1 LKVSPEIQNL
11 LPYTPGK
18 PIEETQREFGLSKVY
33 KLASNENPLGP
44 SPLVQAAITK
54 AIGQLHRYPDAAFF
68 DLRKKFSQHF
78 RLNVDEI
85 TFGNGSNELID
96 LLVRIF
102 CEPGQG
108 VLTAE
113 NAFIAYRVCTQA
125 ARAKLFEVP
134 MTSDLRFDL
143 RRMAEQLAILH
154 QQGQH
159 IPLVF
164 IANPNNPTG
173 TYVTDRELI
182 EFVGACKKFPDTLV
196 VIDEAYLEFVRAK
209 DYPDALEL
217 MRSSNQVVVMRT
229 LSKVFGIAGLR
240 VGSLFAHRSIVDLVD
255 RVRNPFN
262 VNSLA
267 QAAALVALDDVEFL
281 HRVQKLNW
289 EGLDF
294 YYRELAQLD
303 VKFWK
308 SEANFVLIDTHR
320 DARAVYEKMLRRGVI
335 VRPAVIGKEKTYL
348 RLSVGLEEENQA
360 AISALKEVLP
370 EVARVR

>member
-18 PIEETQREFGLSKVY
+18 PIEETQREYGLAKVY

-44 SPLVQAAITK
+44 SPLVQAAIVK
-54 AIGQLHRYPDAAFF
+54 AFGQLHRYPDAAFY
-68 DLRKKFSQHF
+68 DLRKKYSQHF

-108 VLTAE
+108 VLTSE

-125 ARAKLFEVP
+125 ARAKLFEVS
-134 MTSDLRFDL
+134 MTADLRFNL
-143 RRMAEQLAILH
+143 RLMTEQLTKLQ
-154 QQGQH
+154 QQGQN
-159 IPLVF
+159 IRIVF

-173 TYVTDRELI
+173 TYVTQDELS
-182 EFVGACKKFPDTLV
+182 EFVEACKKFPDTLV
-196 VIDEAYLEFVRAK
+196 VIDEAYLEFVRAT
-209 DYPDALEL
+209 DYPDAIK
-217 MRSSNQVVVMRT
+217 MMKSSPQVVVLRT

-240 VGSLFAHRSIVDLVD
+240 VGTLFADRSIVDLVD

-267 QAAALVALDDVEFL
+267 QVAALVAIDDVEFL
-281 HRVQKLNW
+281 QRVQKLNW
-289 EGLDF
+289 EGLD
-294 YYRELAQLD
+294 YYYQELSQLD
-303 VKFWK
+303 VKYWK
-308 SEANFVLIDTHR
+308 SEANFVLINTFR
-320 DARAVYEKMLRRGVI
+320 DGKAVYEQMLRRGVI

-348 RLSVGLEEENQA
+348 RLSVGLSEENHA
-360 AISALKEVLP
+360 AISVLKEVLP
-370 EVARVR
+370 VIARV